1 MLAPVCKRG
10 DTIGIVSPSH
20 VATREKYEKIFSVI
34 ESLGFRVK
42 PGKNLYNCTYGYAA
56 TEVDRIEDFNAMV
69 HDDEVKMVF
78 FGGGEGSIDLLSSI
92 DYAAIAEKPKLFL
105 AHSDATSILN
115 AIHANT
121 GLTTYYGIAP
131 SHLLKLSDAMR
142 EAFFAHLVDRNAAEL
157 VPQSEWNCICS
168 GRAEGE
174 LIGGFNWNYALLQ
187 GSPQY
192 PLPLDRDY
200 ILFLEDSE
208 RFSTPRM
215 MSMFLSHITQSRL
228 WPHVKGLL
236 VGFEETTPSGPAENI
251 FRRVGERYGIP
262 VVRCEDFG
270 HGEKHTVLPIGG
282 EVTLDADE
290 KRLIYR

>member
-1 MLAPVCKRG
+1 MLAPALKLG

-20 VATREKYEKIFSVI
+20 VATREKYEKIFAVI
-34 ESLGFRVK
+34 EALGFRVK
-42 PGKNLYNCTYGYAA
+42 PGKNLYNNTYGYAA
-56 TEVDRIEDFNAMV
+56 TEADRIEDFNAMIR
-69 HDDEVKMVF
+69 DDEVKMVF

-92 DYAAIAEKPKLFL
+92 DYDAITENPKLFL

-131 SHLLKLSDAMR
+131 SHLLKASDAMR

-157 VPQSEWNCICS
+157 IPQSEWECLHG
-168 GRAEGE
+168 GRAEGT

-200 ILFLEDSE
+200 ILFIEDTE

-215 MSMFLSHITQSRL
+215 MSMYLSHIMQSRL
-228 WPHVKGLL
+228 WPHVKGMIA
-236 VGFEETTPSGPAENI
+236 GYEELTPNEYAEGI
-251 FRRVGERYGIP
+251 FRRIGERYGIP
-262 VVRCEDFG
+262 VLRSEDYG
-270 HGEKHTVLPIGG
+270 HGALHTVLPIGG
-282 EVTLDADE
+282 QVVLDADE